1 MCKRAFLILTG
12 ILALNGCTT
21 TPGANALHDR
31 EWRLASVEG
40 IPSVPGGEAAPT
52 IRFGS
57 DGRLGGNT
65 GCNSA
70 GATYTAEGDRL
81 TIGAIMATKRA
92 CLEAARNE
100 LERAYLDAL
109 GRTRRFRVTG
119 NELELLD
126 DGGTVLARFV

>member
-1 MCKRAFLILTG
+1 MGKGTFLILTC
-12 ILALNGCTT
+12 ILALNGCST
-21 TPGANALHDR
+21 TPGASALDDR
-31 EWRLASVEG
+31 EWKLTWVAG
-40 IPSVPGGEAAPT
+40 ISSMPGGAAPT

-57 DGRLGGNT
+57 DGRLAGNS

-81 TIGAIMATKRA
+81 TIGAIMSTKRA
-92 CLEAARNE
+92 CIEAARNE

-109 GRTRRFRVTG
+109 GRTRRFRVTA

-126 DGGTVLARFV
+126 ENGTVLARFG